1 MELSRIIAC
10 PKCQGN
16 LEIREKNFYCIN
28 CRTLFEIENNIP
40 LLFIDDSA
48 DPQGSIINRVKTFYE
63 AHPFPD
69 YNQMETISDL
79 VSSAEKGVFARLLN
93 EQIPFNTRLLEV
105 GCGTGQLSN
114 YLGISQREVF
124 GTDMSVSS
132 LKLAEEFRRQ
142 NELDN
147 VRFFQMN
154 LFYPIFKECVFDLVI
169 CNGVLHHTKD
179 PAEGFRKIS
188 RLVKIGGYLIV
199 GVYNCFGR
207 IPTYMRGA
215 AFKFFGD
222 RILFLD
228 KRLRKSNLAEA
239 KKRAWFLD
247 QYRMPHETAH
257 TVKEVMNWFAE
268 AGYQVVNSI
277 PKQKPFQRFSA
288 NEALFKPQPKG
299 NLLDMVL
306 VQAMM
311 PFTTGENGGL
321 FIVIGRRK

>member
-1 MELSRIIAC
+1 MELSGIITC
-10 PKCQGN
+10 PKCQGS
-16 LEIREKNFYCIN
+16 LETGEKNFHCTN

-40 LLFIDDSA
+40 LLFSGELTVPSDS
-48 DPQGSIINRVKTFYE
+48 ITNRVKSFYE

-79 VSSAEKGVFARLLN
+79 VSSAERGVFARLLN
-93 EQIPFNTRLLEV
+93 EQIPFNVRLLEV

-114 YLGISQREVF
+114 YLGIAQREVF

-132 LKLAEEFRRQ
+132 LKLAEEFRSQ
-142 NELDN
+142 NGLDN

-154 LFYPIFKECVFDLVI
+154 LFHPIFKEGVFDLVI
-169 CNGVLHHTKD
+169 CNGVLHHTKN
-179 PAEGFRKIS
+179 PTEGFRKIS

-207 IPTYMRGA
+207 IPTYMRGMG
-215 AFKFFGD
+215 FKFFGD
-222 RILFLD
+222 RIRFLD
-228 KRLRKSNLAEA
+228 KRLRKNNLDET

-247 QYRMPHETAH
+247 QYQMPHETAH
-257 TVKEVMNWFAE
+257 TLEEVMNWFEE
-268 AGYQVVNSI
+268 AGFQAINSI
-277 PKQKPFQRFSA
+277 PKQKPFQGFSTD
-288 NEALFKPQPKG
+288 ESLFKPQPKG
-299 NLLDMVL
+299 NFLDKVL